1 MSMLDNPAPRE
12 LRVTVEP
19 IGPRALWRIQEPIVV
34 ECDDLLLG
42 ACGRNL
48 PEGVAHM
55 EMHCYGQHRIR
66 LRLLAMGLNRLT
78 LREKL
83 FVLLLALT
91 GRGFDN
97 VKEAPGDGR

>member
-42 ACGRNL
+42 TCGRNL
-48 PEGVAHM
+48 PESVAHM
-55 EMHCYGQHRIR
+55 EMHCYGQRWSR
-66 LRLLAMGLNRLT
+66 LRMLAMGLHT
-78 LREKL
+78 LPLRDKL
-83 FVLLLALT
+83 FVFLLLLV
-91 GRGFDN
+91 GRADGDIRE
-97 VKEAPGDGR
+97 VPGDGR

>member
-1 MSMLDNPAPRE
+1 MSKQDHPAPRE

-42 ACGRNL
+42 ACGRDL
-48 PEGVAHM
+48 PESIAHM
-55 EMHCYGQHRIR
+55 EMHCFGRRWSR
-66 LRLLAMGLNRLT
+66 LRMLAMGLHTLP

-83 FVLLLALT
+83 FVLLLAIT
-91 GRGFDN
+91 GRGLDN
-97 VKEAPGDGR
+97 VREVTGDGR

>member
-42 ACGRNL
+42 ACGRDL
-48 PEGVAHM
+48 PEGIAHM
-55 EMHCYGQHRIR
+55 EMHCYGQRWNR
-66 LRLLAMGLNRLT
+66 LRMLAMGLHTLT
-78 LREKL
+78 LRDKL
-83 FVLLLALT
+83 FVLLLLLV
-91 GRGFDN
+91 GRADGDIRE
-97 VKEAPGDGR
+97 VPGDGR

>member
-19 IGPRALWRIQEPIVV
+19 IGPRAQWRIQEPIVL

-48 PEGVAHM
+48 PENTAHM

-66 LRLLAMGLNRLT
+66 LRLLAMGLNTLT

-83 FVLLLALT
+83 FVLLLAIT
-91 GRGFDN
+91 GCGYDDVRE
-97 VKEAPGDGR
+97 VPGDGR